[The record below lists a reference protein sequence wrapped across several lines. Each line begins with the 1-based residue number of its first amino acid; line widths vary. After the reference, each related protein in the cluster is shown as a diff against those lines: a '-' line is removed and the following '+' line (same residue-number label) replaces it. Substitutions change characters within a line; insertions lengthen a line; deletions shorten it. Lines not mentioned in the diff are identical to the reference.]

1 MSPDK
6 WQEISRIFNAVL
18 EKEPFQRKDFVAEAC
33 GGDAE
38 LRDEIEILLSA
49 HESGDSFIDSPEAGL
64 IQDFPTLDL
73 KKGDK
78 IDAFEIEKLL
88 GRGGMGEVYLARDT
102 RLNRPV
108 AVKILPPATASNSLA
123 NKRLLREAQAAAAL
137 EHPHICT
144 IHEIVEAEG
153 FTFIV
158 MQYVEGE
165 TLSDILQNGAL
176 DIRRAL
182 KIALQITEAIADA
195 HRHKII
201 HRDIKPANIV
211 VSSNDQVKV
220 LDFGLAKRLATEED
234 NDKSTIK
241 SILSQPG
248 LILGTASYMSPEQAR
263 GLEVDSRTDL
273 WSLGIV
279 LYEMT
284 CGKKPFEGETLAD
297 KFVSILHD
305 KPEFPT
311 NFNSELKKIILRVL
325 EKDYDKR
332 FQTADELLQ
341 ELKTLRREVEFEEQL
356 KTHITVDSG
365 SHILEASFL
374 SSGEEGEKTLMIVE
388 NKPKTFW
395 QKIGWTQFVWGS
407 LVLILIGIGVWYLRH
422 QSNLEWAKENIK
434 RVSDLAKD
442 ERNFEA
448 YDLALQIQ
456 NHLPDDEEL
465 KNLMPTI
472 SVKISVNSEPAES
485 KVYLKRFLPDE
496 NGDSP
501 EKIFIGTTPVKD
513 VQIARGHYVLRI
525 EKPGFATFERT
536 ISGTIPRI
544 GGSFID
550 SPPIEISAKLIEAN
564 QSQPNMVFVPAG
576 EYSLVN
582 WSRPIQDKVN
592 LEGFFIDKYEVSNK
606 DFREFIT
613 KGGYLTKN
621 FWTYPFIKG
630 GKEISLEEAVEN
642 FKDKTGLPAPRGWSN
657 QNFPVGEEDHP
668 VTGITWYEAAAYAAF
683 RGKQLPTV
691 FQWEKSA
698 RDGVADPRYNAMP
711 WGLIKQ
717 GETTD
722 FRANFSSNKTIPVGD
737 FEFGMSPFGALN
749 MAGNVSEWLLNRS
762 GDNFVTSGG
771 AWNDLPYAFGDY
783 GEYPGFYA
791 SDKLGFRCVQN
802 SPSAKSDQG
811 SQDLQP
817 EEVPD
822 YRVSS
827 ESDYKIWLTHYN
839 YDKKPLDAKIVETSE
854 TDAWTR
860 QKITFAGENGE
871 RAIAY
876 LFLPK
881 NYSPPLQVIH
891 YLPPGDV
898 VVGLRSVPDSVEMF
912 LTPIL
917 KSGRA
922 VFTVVLKGYD
932 ERPFADDYV
941 PPKRDTVEF
950 RKQAVNWMTDL
961 RRGLDYLET
970 REDIDFKKLS
980 FLGISNG
987 ANLGILTLG
996 VENRYN
1002 SAILVGA
1009 GVDKEW
1015 RSWIPE
1021 ANFINF
1027 APHSKLPKLF
1037 IHGRYDEAHPLKTY
1051 NEPLYK
1057 IFSEPKKL
1065 VIYDGGHVPT
1075 IEFFSITTNN
1085 WIDEKFGRPI
1095 KF

>member
-311 NFNSELKKIILRVL
+311 NFNPEQKKIILRLL

-407 LVLILIGIGVWYLRH
+407 LVLILIGIAKIFYLGDYKKLTETEKINFWMLAVFVETPLILAFVLSWIFPVSIWGTRH
-422 QSNLEWAKENIK
+422 LIIIFAPVFIAIGLFFDKIKPQILRIVLLSGLFFLFALAFLFETKRPNQTFIWCAWENLAGQIPNNQPTKIYVFEDLVAYHFWLAERNDPNIQIIKIENLEGVQEDKAYFLPRGFDDVKKINFDEISDKTFYIAFRDENF
-434 RVSDLAKD
+434 DLQKS
-442 ERNFEA
+442 
-448 YDLALQIQ
+448 
-456 NHLPDDEEL
+456 PL
-465 KNLMPTI
+465 KNL
-472 SVKISVNSEPAES
+472 SEKGYKI
-485 KVYLKRFLPDE
+485 
-496 NGDSP
+496 G
-501 EKIFIGTTPVKD
+501 
-513 VQIARGHYVLRI
+513 
-525 EKPGFATFERT
+525 KPKTFEAQ
-536 ISGTIPRI
+536 GLKA
-544 GGSFID
+544 F
-550 SPPIEISAKLIEAN
+550 LIE
-564 QSQPNMVFVPAG
+564 V
-576 EYSLVN
+576 
-582 WSRPIQDKVN
+582 
-592 LEGFFIDKYEVSNK
+592 
-606 DFREFIT
+606 
-613 KGGYLTKN
+613 
-621 FWTYPFIKG
+621 
-630 GKEISLEEAVEN
+630 
-642 FKDKTGLPAPRGWSN
+642 
-657 QNFPVGEEDHP
+657 
-668 VTGITWYEAAAYAAF
+668 
-683 RGKQLPTV
+683 
-691 FQWEKSA
+691 
-698 RDGVADPRYNAMP
+698 
-711 WGLIKQ
+711 
-717 GETTD
+717 
-722 FRANFSSNKTIPVGD
+722 
-737 FEFGMSPFGALN
+737 
-749 MAGNVSEWLLNRS
+749 
-762 GDNFVTSGG
+762 
-771 AWNDLPYAFGDY
+771 
-783 GEYPGFYA
+783 
-791 SDKLGFRCVQN
+791 
-802 SPSAKSDQG
+802 
-811 SQDLQP
+811 
-817 EEVPD
+817 
-822 YRVSS
+822 
-827 ESDYKIWLTHYN
+827 
-839 YDKKPLDAKIVETSE
+839 KK
-854 TDAWTR
+854 
-860 QKITFAGENGE
+860 
-871 RAIAY
+871 
-876 LFLPK
+876 
-881 NYSPPLQVIH
+881 
-891 YLPPGDV
+891 
-898 VVGLRSVPDSVEMF
+898 
-912 LTPIL
+912 
-917 KSGRA
+917 
-922 VFTVVLKGYD
+922 
-932 ERPFADDYV
+932 
-941 PPKRDTVEF
+941 
-950 RKQAVNWMTDL
+950 
-961 RRGLDYLET
+961 
-970 REDIDFKKLS
+970 
-980 FLGISNG
+980 
-987 ANLGILTLG
+987 
-996 VENRYN
+996 
-1002 SAILVGA
+1002 
-1009 GVDKEW
+1009 
-1015 RSWIPE
+1015 
-1021 ANFINF
+1021 
-1027 APHSKLPKLF
+1027 
-1037 IHGRYDEAHPLKTY
+1037 
-1051 NEPLYK
+1051 
-1057 IFSEPKKL
+1057 
-1065 VIYDGGHVPT
+1065 
-1075 IEFFSITTNN
+1075 
-1085 WIDEKFGRPI
+1085 
-1095 KF
+1095 